1 MPMKSVLY
9 GVLCL
14 TLAAAPVAAQEQ
26 AGPAPGTI
34 AQTLGVPDAAVAEL
48 EPALQILDAAGIDP
62 EDFLWDRR
70 IVAVMANSP
79 RDPAFIR
86 QMEDIRAQQAD
97 LLERDVVVLF
107 DADRNS
113 GSLLRQMLRPRGFM
127 LAIIE
132 KDGQIKQRRPSPR
145 DVREISAAIDHFPL
159 RRQEFLERNP
169 AGR

>member
-1 MPMKSVLY
+1 
-9 GVLCL
+9 L

-26 AGPAPGTI
+26 AGPAPGTT
-34 AQTLGVPDAAVAEL
+34 AQTLGVPDTAMAEL

-62 EDFLWDRR
+62 EEFLWDRR

-86 QMEDIRAQQAD
+86 QMEDIREQQAD

>member
-1 MPMKSVLY
+1 MKSVLY
-9 GVLCL
+9 GVLFGM
-14 TLAAAPVAAQEQ
+14 LATAPVAAQDTPTPS
-26 AGPAPGTI
+26 ANVPA
-34 AQTLGVPDAAVAEL
+34 DAVAE
-48 EPALQILDAAGIDP
+48 AVQTLQILDATGIDP
-62 EDFLWDRR
+62 DDFLWDRR
-70 IVAVMANSP
+70 IVAVLAASP